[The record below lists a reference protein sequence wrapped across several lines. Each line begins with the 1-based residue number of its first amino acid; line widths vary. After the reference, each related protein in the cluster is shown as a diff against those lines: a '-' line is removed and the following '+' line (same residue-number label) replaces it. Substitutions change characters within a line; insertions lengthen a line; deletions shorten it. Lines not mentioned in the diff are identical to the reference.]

1 MCWNAEVSLN
11 TFLFSMF
18 VLLLII
24 YNNAYTQY
32 KIHSLNDIWVYLFFA
47 SFIFVQL
54 IEYFIWKNI
63 NNYILSFIKD
73 LLILSQPFFSLML
86 LPNKY
91 LRNKLLIGY
100 LVYFLIKLYFVFIF
114 YLSYKKSPIKISK
127 KKHLEWSKPY
137 KFYDWLSMIIW
148 LFFFL
153 FSFFY
158 KDYWWIFAIFTLV
171 LSYYNYLHDNS
182 FNSMW
187 CWLANT
193 SMIFWAGYL
202 LFYLPFFVK

>member
-1 MCWNAEVSLN
+1 M
-11 TFLFSMF
+11 
-18 VLLLII
+18 
-24 YNNAYTQY
+24 
-32 KIHSLNDIWVYLFFA
+32 K
-47 SFIFVQL
+47 
-54 IEYFIWKNI
+54 YFIWKNI
-63 NNYILSFIKD
+63 DNYIFSFIKD

-100 LVYFLIKLYFVFIF
+100 LVYFLFKLYFLFIF
-114 YLSYKKSPIKISK
+114 YVSYKKSPIKISK

-137 KFYDWLSMIIW
+137 QLYDWLSMIIW

-158 KDYWWIFAIFTLV
+158 KDYWWIFAISTLL
-171 LSYYNYLHDNS
+171 LSYYNYLNDNS

-202 LFYLPFFVK
+202 LFYLPFIQK